1 MERRKITKVE
11 YVNLVEPL
19 TYHKRDGS
27 IHAVKKLGC
36 NSHYVVERNGQCY
49 VVFNPTGYQS
59 SDGLLF
65 AIKEKFD
72 ELEGEEIESGSNA
85 SETEGVSPAE

>member
-1 MERRKITKVE
+1 MERRKIAKVE

-19 TYHKRDGS
+19 TYHKKDGS
-27 IHAVKKLGC
+27 VHAVKKFGC
-36 NSHYVVERNGQCY
+36 SSHYVVERDGQCY
-49 VVFNPTGYQS
+49 VVFSASGYPC

-72 ELEGEEIESGSNA
+72 DLEGEEIKDGSKS
-85 SETEGVSPAE
+85 SETEE